1 MIVLAGDIGGTNA
14 RLALFSAE
22 RATEGGKP
30 TLNPLY
36 ERTYP
41 STAQPTLEQIV
52 DAFLTE
58 ARAKVG
64 DPARRIPRACLGIAG
79 PVENNICRAT
89 NLPWV
94 VDGKALAAQLGIERV
109 QLVNDFQ
116 AAALA
121 VTVLGPSHLV
131 GLGGAPPVA
140 RGPIAVLGAGTG
152 LGEAFLTWSAHDLA
166 YQVIP
171 SEGGHADLAPRTPLE
186 IALLQFLTGKYGRVS
201 YERVLSGQGLVD
213 TFTFLSQEP
222 ASAGLVR
229 DETRTALA
237 AHGPGNDPAA
247 VITRR
252 GLDGSDPVCEMTLAI
267 FSSVLGALAGNLGL
281 YALASGGVF
290 VAGGI
295 APRIVPYLQRGG
307 FRDAFDRK
315 GRLSPLVAKLPA
327 FVVTHPQPGLQ
338 GAATIAAQ
346 G

>member
-22 RATEGGKP
+22 PASDGNP
-30 TLNPLY
+30 TLTPLH

-41 STAQPTLEQIV
+41 STALPSLEQIV
-52 DAFLTE
+52 EAFLTE
-58 ARAKVG
+58 GRAKMG
-64 DPARRIPRACLGIAG
+64 DQARQIPRACLGIAG

-94 VDGKALAAQLGIERV
+94 VDGKALAAQLGIPRV

-116 AAALA
+116 AAAMG
-121 VTVLGPSHLV
+121 VTVVGPAHLA

-152 LGEAFLTWSAHDLA
+152 LGEAFLLWSAHDLG

-186 IALLQFLTGKYGRVS
+186 IALLQFLIGKYGRVS

-222 ASAGLVR
+222 ATAALVR
-229 DETRTALA
+229 DQTRTALA
-237 AHGPGNDPAA
+237 AHGPGHDPAA
-247 VITRR
+247 VISRR
-252 GLDGSDPVCEMTLAI
+252 GLDGSDPVCEMTLSI

-281 YALASGGVF
+281 YALATGGVF

-307 FRDAFDRK
+307 FRDAFERK

-338 GAATIAAQ
+338 GAATIAAR